1 MKQVAAGINQLLI
14 QRFVNVYFV
23 EAGAPGEW
31 VLVDTGLPGST
42 KNIIAAA
49 NELFY
54 PGTHPQAILL
64 THGHMD
70 HAGSAQELADHWK
83 VPIYAHRLEMPFLT
97 GKAVYPPADPTVE
110 GGGSLAF
117 ASRFFPPQTF
127 NLTNVQALPEGGE
140 VPFMPGWQ
148 CIHVPGHAPG
158 QVAFFRTEDKT
169 LLGADAF
176 ATTEHD
182 SVLSVLLGTPKIS
195 RAGTPFNFDWEATHA
210 SVVKLSNLEPQAIGC
225 GHGPALQGAHLAE
238 ELRQLALHFP
248 VPHKGRYVDSPAR
261 TDENG
266 VEFIPPALP
275 DTLPARAA
283 MLGGGIALA
292 TLAAVVLTSRKSK
305 GKQKGKLKGYRPAP
319 IAARERPFPDYPY
332 KEKYF

>member
-1 MKQVAAGINQLLI
+1 MKQVAAGVNQLLI

-31 VLVDTGLPGST
+31 VLVDTGLPGSAKT
-42 KNIIAAA
+42 IIAAA
-49 NELFY
+49 DELFY
-54 PGTHPQAILL
+54 AGTHPQAILL

-70 HAGSAQELADHWK
+70 HASSAQELADHWK
-83 VPIYAHRLEMPFLT
+83 VPIFAHRLEMPFLT

-127 NLTNVQALPEGGE
+127 NLTGIQTLPEGDE

-148 CIHVPGHAPG
+148 CLHVPGHAPG
-158 QVAFFRTEDKT
+158 QVAFFRAEDKT

-176 ATTEHD
+176 ATTHHD
-182 SVLSVLLGTPKIS
+182 SVASVLLGIPKIS
-195 RAGTPFNFDWEATHA
+195 RAGTPFTFDWEAAHA

-225 GHGPALQGAHLAE
+225 GHGPAVMGPHVAD
-238 ELRQLALHFP
+238 ELRELALHFP
-248 VPHKGRYVDSPAR
+248 VPPKGRYVASPAR
-261 TDENG
+261 TDEIG
-266 VEFIPPALP
+266 VQFIPPALP
-275 DTLPARAA
+275 DTLPRRAA

-292 TLAAVVLTSRKSK
+292 TLAAIVLTKQQSK
-305 GKQKGKLKGYRPAP
+305 KKKGKLKGYRPAP
-319 IAARERPFPDYPY
+319 TVHQERPFPDYPY
-332 KEKYF
+332 KEKYY

>member
-1 MKQVAAGINQLLI
+1 MKQVAAGVNQLLI

-31 VLVDTGLPGST
+31 VLVDTGLPGSAKT
-42 KNIIAAA
+42 IIAAA
-49 NELFY
+49 DKLFY

-70 HAGSAQELADHWK
+70 HAGSAQQLADHWH
-83 VPIYAHRLEMPFLT
+83 VPILAHRLEMPFLT
-97 GKAVYPPADPTVE
+97 GKAVYPPADPTV
-110 GGGSLAF
+110 GGSLAF

-127 NLTNVQALPEGGE
+127 NLTGVQALPEGDE
-140 VPFMPGWQ
+140 VPYMAGWQ
-148 CIHVPGHAPG
+148 CLHVPGHAPG
-158 QVAFFRTEDKT
+158 QIAFFRAEDKT

-182 SVLSVLLGTPKIS
+182 SVLSVLLGVPKIS

-225 GHGPALQGAHLAE
+225 GHGPAVHGPHVAN
-238 ELRQLALHFP
+238 ELRELALHFP
-248 VPHKGRYVDSPAR
+248 VPPKGRYVANPAL
-261 TDENG
+261 TDETG
-266 VEFIPPALP
+266 VQFIPPALP

-283 MLGGGIALA
+283 MLGGGLALA
-292 TLAAVVLTSRKSK
+292 ALAAVLLSKRDGKK
-305 GKQKGKLKGYRPAP
+305 GKKRKHELKGYRSAPA
-319 IAARERPFPDYPY
+319 AAHERPFPDYPY
-332 KEKYF
+332 KEKYY